1 MADESSGI
9 SRRKMLT
16 TATSATSAI
25 AAGSLITHADLESIS
40 GQMNT
45 NSKPSALR
53 ITDMRGVIAS
63 PLYERDLRYLF
74 RLETNQGIYGWGD
87 VRAQA
92 SMTYALELKKL
103 IVGMNPCDVASVF
116 YKIKQHGGHGVTGGG
131 VSAVEMACWD
141 LAGKAWGVPVWQ
153 MLGGKF
159 RDRILLYADTT
170 SSIKADEMANH
181 LLERI
186 PETPSAGGF
195 KFLKMDMNF
204 GAIAGA
210 ENVIRPPS
218 APAAGQPAAGR
229 GGRGG
234 QGGTEGQ
241 GGRGGPGGMGMGG
254 MGMGGFGGTYFN
266 GGQITEKG
274 LKNIE
279 DFCAA
284 VREKV
289 GWNIP
294 LACDHVGN
302 FNVETLIKC
311 CQTVEKYKLAWVEDP
326 VPWQRTDDLVRIKN
340 SCNQPICTG
349 EDIYL
354 ATGFKD
360 LFEKRAVSIIH
371 PDVAECGGI
380 LEAKK
385 ISDLATQYG
394 IATAFH
400 NHNNPTCCFASAHAA
415 AATEQFMA
423 LEIHDCD
430 HIDEFF
436 SVVTG
441 WPKPIITNG
450 FMTVSDAPGMGH
462 DYDLEGLKKWLKRP
476 GFFEPTTEWDNMSAG
491 MM

>member
-1 MADESSGI
+1 MSDQSSGI

-53 ITDMRGVIAS
+53 ITDMRGVVAS

-103 IVGMNPCDVASVF
+103 IVGMNPCDVASIF
-116 YKIKQHGGHGVTGGG
+116 TRIKQHGGHGVTGGG

-159 RDRILLYADTT
+159 RDKVLLYADTT
-170 SSIKADEMANH
+170 SSINAKEMADH

-186 PETPSAGGF
+186 PENPSAGGF

-204 GAIAGA
+204 GSIAGA
-210 ENVIRPPS
+210 ENVIRPPA
-218 APAAGQPAAGR
+218 APPSRQPAGR
-229 GGRGG
+229 
-234 QGGTEGQ
+234 
-241 GGRGGPGGMGMGG
+241 PG
-254 MGMGGFGGTYFN
+254 GGFGSTYYN

-274 LKNIE
+274 LKKIDE
-279 DFCAA
+279 FCAE
-284 VREKV
+284 VRERV

-302 FNVETLIKC
+302 FNVETIIKC
-311 CQTVEKYKLAWVEDP
+311 CKTVEKYKLAWVEDP

-340 SCNQPICTG
+340 SCDQPICTG

-354 ATGFKD
+354 ATGYKD

-371 PDVAECGGI
+371 PDPAECGGI
-380 LEAKK
+380 LESKK
-385 ISDLATQYG
+385 ISDLASQYG

-400 NHNNPTCCFASAHAA
+400 NHNNPTCCFAAVHAA
-415 AATEQFMA
+415 AAAEQFMA

-441 WPKPIITNG
+441 WQKPIIENG

-462 DYDLEGLKKWLKRP
+462 DYDLEGLRKWLKRP
-476 GFFEPTTEWDNMSAG
+476 GFFEPTTEWDRMSAG

>member
-1 MADESSGI
+1 
-9 SRRKMLT
+9 MLT

-25 AAGSLITHADLESIS
+25 AVGSLITHADLESIS
-40 GQMNT
+40 AQMNT

-53 ITDMRGVIAS
+53 ITDMRGVVAS

-103 IVGMNPCDVASVF
+103 IVGMNPCDVSSIF
-116 YKIKQHGGHGVTGGG
+116 SRIKQHGGNGVTGGG

-141 LAGKAWGVPVWQ
+141 LAGKAYGVPVYQ
-153 MLGGKF
+153 MLGGKV
-159 RDRILLYADTT
+159 RDKILLYADTT
-170 SSIKADEMANH
+170 SSTNAEEMAKH

-195 KFLKMDMNF
+195 KFLKMDLNF

-210 ENVIRPPS
+210 ENVIRPPA
-218 APAAGQPAAGR
+218 APAAGQAGR
-229 GGRGG
+229 GGP
-234 QGGTEGQ
+234 
-241 GGRGGPGGMGMGG
+241 GGPGGMGMGG
-254 MGMGGFGGTYFN
+254 MGMGGGVRTGYYN

-274 LKNIE
+274 LKRIE

-294 LACDHVGN
+294 IACDHVGS

-311 CQTVEKYKLAWVEDP
+311 IQTMDRFNLAWVEDP
-326 VPWQRTDDLVRIKN
+326 VPWQYTDDLVRIKN
-340 SCNQPICTG
+340 SVKTPINTG

-371 PDVAECGGI
+371 PDLAECGGI
-380 LEAKK
+380 LEGKK
-385 ISDLATQYG
+385 ISDLATQHG
-394 IATAFH
+394 IATLFH

-441 WPKPIITNG
+441 WPKPIISNG
-450 FMTVSDAPGMGH
+450 FMTVSDAPGLGH

>member
-1 MADESSGI
+1 
-9 SRRKMLT
+9 
-16 TATSATSAI
+16 
-25 AAGSLITHADLESIS
+25 
-40 GQMNT
+40 
-45 NSKPSALR
+45 
-53 ITDMRGVIAS
+53 
-63 PLYERDLRYLF
+63 
-74 RLETNQGIYGWGD
+74 
-87 VRAQA
+87 
-92 SMTYALELKKL
+92 
-103 IVGMNPCDVASVF
+103 
-116 YKIKQHGGHGVTGGG
+116 
-131 VSAVEMACWD
+131 
-141 LAGKAWGVPVWQ
+141 

-218 APAAGQPAAGR
+218 APAAGQ
-229 GGRGG
+229 
-234 QGGTEGQ
+234 
-241 GGRGGPGGMGMGG
+241 GGRGGPGG

>member
-1 MADESSGI
+1 M
-9 SRRKMLT
+9 K
-16 TATSATSAI
+16 
-25 AAGSLITHADLESIS
+25 
-40 GQMNT
+40 
-45 NSKPSALR
+45 
-53 ITDMRGVIAS
+53 GVVAS
-63 PLYERDLRYLF
+63 PLYERDNRFLF

-92 SMTYALELKKL
+92 SPIYALELKRL
-103 IVGMNPCDVASVF
+103 IVGMNPCDVQSIMTR
-116 YKIKQHGGHGVTGGG
+116 IKQHGGNGVTGGG

-141 LAGKAWGVPVWQ
+141 LAGKAYGVPVYQ
-153 MLGGKF
+153 MLGGKV
-159 RDRILLYADTT
+159 RDRVLLYADTT
-170 SSIKADEMANH
+170 SSTNADEMAHH

-186 PETPSAGGF
+186 PENPSAGGF
-195 KFLKMDMNF
+195 KFLKMDLNF

-210 ENVIRPPS
+210 ENVIRPPA
-218 APAAGQPAAGR
+218 APAGAQA
-229 GGRGG
+229 GRGG
-234 QGGTEGQ
+234 QGGRGGEGGQ
-241 GGRGGPGGMGMGG
+241 GGRGGEGGRGGPGGMGMGMGG
-254 MGMGGFGGTYFN
+254 MGMGGFGGTYYN

-274 LKNIE
+274 LKRIE

-302 FNVETLIKC
+302 FNVETLIRC
-311 CQTVEKYKLAWVEDP
+311 CQTVEKFKLAWVEDP
-326 VPWQRTDDLVRIKN
+326 VPWTRTEDLVRIKN

-371 PDVAECGGI
+371 PDPAECGGI
-380 LEAKK
+380 LESKK
-385 ISDLATQYG
+385 ISDLATQHG

-400 NHNNPTCCFASAHAA
+400 NHNNPTCCFAAVHAA
-415 AATEQFMA
+415 AASENFMA

-436 SVVTG
+436 SVITG
-441 WPKPIITNG
+441 WPKPIISNG

-462 DYDLEGLKKWLKRP
+462 DYDLEGLKKWVKQP
-476 GFFEPTTEWDNMSAG
+476 GFFEPTTQWDHLSVG
-491 MM
+491 MF